1 MRRIWTDDM
10 KRRILKEY
18 RVIECNIKNSDKSF
32 WWSHVYWIYLF
43 YRGIFLGCLNGSYAT
58 TIEKKRPRHM
68 KFEIMIMDGG
78 QNVAGLH
85 VAMEFQPP
93 SWTQWFLLVTCGKSV
108 LFDSGMR
115 QIGALCYCL
124 AVCLWFYHILVAS
137 RCALI
142 RLAVSW

>member
-1 MRRIWTDDM
+1 
-10 KRRILKEY
+10 
-18 RVIECNIKNSDKSF
+18 
-32 WWSHVYWIYLF
+32 
-43 YRGIFLGCLNGSYAT
+43 
-58 TIEKKRPRHM
+58 
-68 KFEIMIMDGG
+68 
-78 QNVAGLH
+78 VAGLH

-137 RCALI
+137 RCALLVTCRKLVVFVKVTFKMKLNTFSPNHKNRKI
-142 RLAVSW
+142 KNILFYVQWLYKWHSQNNGRNRRGRDRMVVWITTTYWISTYHH